1 MMLFLWR
8 KGRDLGTITLR
19 KTFLANVR
27 IKARE
32 LRHKGDPMRR
42 KLRLNLV
49 MTAPLAISW
58 MPIDLTEE
66 QVDKLANVLEEFRA
80 LRAVSTEEIRF

>member
-1 MMLFLWR
+1 
-8 KGRDLGTITLR
+8 
-19 KTFLANVR
+19 
-27 IKARE
+27 
-32 LRHKGDPMRR
+32 MRR